1 MDSLTAVSVEGL
13 LLLLAKAALAIG
25 VALYLAGPFSRS
37 PAAVRHQLWVGLLV
51 VLAAIPL
58 WTWLAPAVNLP
69 LVSPGSLSNST
80 AWSSALVYGYFLIV
94 ALRGAGLLASIAR
107 VARIALN
114 GSEPSAGWKRTLSQ
128 LTPPGRVA
136 LRSSGKVDTP
146 ITLGFLR
153 PLIIVPAQLRAS
165 TEERRMILQHELEH
179 IRRADWLTQLLGQ
192 LVGILFWPVP
202 GMRRVLT
209 QLSLEAEQACDDRVL
224 ALERNAPEYAA
235 LLLKQAR
242 ARHLPASVAL
252 GRPSELAR
260 RINHLCEPTIDHS
273 AAAARSW
280 MLPVYLLL
288 ALPVASL
295 QLSEQVAD
303 RTGFPDT
310 MGVNLGRYVPATGS
324 AAAPPI
330 HLPSRPVEVTRAP
343 HMSYVVAQEI
353 LELPEPDMAA
363 NSPDPEPGF
372 TFDAAPDNRWQARPL
387 TTPVYPESARRRG
400 LEGDVVVVYD
410 LTASGAATNIRIHS
424 ATPSGVFEQSVL
436 DALASRHYDQSEVV
450 LQDLETAYRFRL
462 RDSRARASPR

>member
-1 MDSLTAVSVEGL
+1 MDSLNAVSVEGL

-25 VALYLAGPFSRS
+25 VALYLAGQFSRS

-69 LVSPGSLSNST
+69 VVSHGNLSNSA
-80 AWSSALVYGYFLIV
+80 AWPSALVYGYFLVV

-114 GSEPSAGWKRTLSQ
+114 GHEPSSEWKRTLSQ
-128 LTPPGRVA
+128 LKPPGRVA
-136 LRSSGKVDTP
+136 LRSSDKVDTP
-146 ITLGFLR
+146 ITLGFLK
-153 PLIIVPAQLRAS
+153 PLVMVPARLQAS
-165 TEERRMILQHELEH
+165 PAERRMILQHELEH

-202 GMRRVLT
+202 GMRRALV

-224 ALERNAPEYAA
+224 ALENNAAEYAA
-235 LLLKQAR
+235 LLLRQAR

-273 AAAARSW
+273 AAAGRTW

-295 QLSEQVAD
+295 QLSEHTAE
-303 RTGFPDT
+303 RTALPDT
-310 MGVNLGRYVPATGS
+310 MGISLGRYVQATAP

-330 HLPSRPVEVTRAP
+330 HLPSRPVEVARAP
-343 HMSYVVAQEI
+343 HMSYVIAQET
-353 LELPEPDMAA
+353 LELPELDTVAS
-363 NSPDPEPGF
+363 SPDPEPGF
-372 TFDAAPDNRWQARPL
+372 TFDAAPGNRWQGKPL

-410 LTASGAATNIRIHS
+410 LTAAGAATNVRIHS
-424 ATPSGVFEQSVL
+424 AIPPGVFEQSVL
-436 DALASRHYDQSEVV
+436 EALPSRQHDQSEVV
-450 LQDLETAYRFRL
+450 LKDLETAYRFRL